1 MLKSLLLPVVGA
13 VILMSAGCASRPPP
27 PQYPVTWNAPA
38 YAPPPAQE
46 PAPGGF
52 GEYAARYYGHQ
63 NPPAPGSAPSLGHD
77 LAVAGGAVAGVEG
90 GKYILSKSKTG
101 AAVATGE
108 VAAGRAAG
116 TAETAAADGVAERAE
131 ARAIADGMGGRVAIS
146 GGAAIFEEGE
156 VAGGLISILELLFI
170 F

>member
-13 VILMSAGCASRPPP
+13 VILMSAGCASRPP

-108 VAAGRAAG
+108 
-116 TAETAAADGVAERAE
+116 TAAADGVAERAE